1 MEDIFDYISN
11 YGELSFAEKE
21 FCEIDALVLAQL
33 AYIPFDGIAGPS
45 LRSTLTIGRAAHRF
59 FDNGNFSGVI
69 WKNDPRLL
77 SAAAACKRFKSIK
90 LSGYVNEIDE
100 REKKQF
106 SAVVFTLKKD
116 LRYIAF
122 RGTDHSFVGWEEDF
136 LFYSRSTIPSQKR
149 AMNYFSRISKLI
161 KGRFILGGHSKG
173 GNLALYIYE
182 HCGDELKKRIKAVYN
197 FDGPSLNKELRCDL
211 IHTFVPQSS
220 VFGIML
226 NQGEDFSI
234 VKCKS
239 TRFNQ
244 HDITAWRIERDDF
257 VYAAQRSS
265 ISHYVE
271 RALDD
276 FVSRLTLNERGEFIH
291 ALFKVFRNTGK
302 NDFDDI
308 LKNPTVVISSFLRLN
323 KRRRRVLLRTFGR
336 ALKSAGSKI
345 FNRRHYG

>member
-1 MEDIFDYISN
+1 M
-11 YGELSFAEKE
+11 
-21 FCEIDALVLAQL
+21 
-33 AYIPFDGIAGPS
+33 
-45 LRSTLTIGRAAHRF
+45 
-59 FDNGNFSGVI
+59 
-69 WKNDPRLL
+69 
-77 SAAAACKRFKSIK
+77 
-90 LSGYVNEIDE
+90 
-100 REKKQF
+100 
-106 SAVVFTLKKD
+106 VFTLKKD

-336 ALKSAGSKI
+336 ALKSARTRFLTGDIMDNKKSAFIAIVGRPNVGKSSLL
-345 FNRRHYG
+345 NRLLGAKGRDSFEQAADHKNTNHRRAHRGRHSARVC